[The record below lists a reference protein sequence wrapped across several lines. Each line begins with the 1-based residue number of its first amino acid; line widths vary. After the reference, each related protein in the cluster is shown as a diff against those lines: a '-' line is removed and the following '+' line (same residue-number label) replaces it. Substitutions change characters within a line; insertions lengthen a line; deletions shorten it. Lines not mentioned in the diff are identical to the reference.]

1 MDPLT
6 RTDQKGR
13 NALGGPIYPRGKR
26 MGTVVAYDSDSHS
39 YTVIVEGDS
48 GNPKEL
54 RRRELKNICRKK
66 ESPGHEGVLP
76 GGAPVIVDF
85 ELGHQPFIS
94 GVLPVN
100 NSRAVTSQSIG
111 SQIDAGGGVFNTS
124 TETRAGA
131 YFRDP
136 NTPKNMLQGD
146 EFMLTPDGNYVA
158 ALRGRINKI
167 YGSQRA
173 QIIVSGMH
181 DAVRVVCE
189 NYENLSSIGELKIQ
203 TVNGRASL
211 SFRGR
216 VDQKSERDT
225 GSGSVAFDIG
235 DKGQLV
241 SLQVLDPQ
249 GRGLSRVQL
258 SPTGSI
264 RLLSLS
270 EDIDTVC
277 SRIRRETVG
286 VKRLVTVGG
295 DDVHSVIGKRSANI
309 KGGWSVSVG
318 TSGTFTYGQSLG
330 EMINSDHIVSVGGNV
345 NRTITGGPILAA
357 KPTNRAVEERILNGS
372 LVRYIG
378 FPVHG
383 ASPAALAGYRSYV
396 SNGAFIFGAPLPQ
409 DMLKGEVTTASAF
422 CINTMATPGSIGL
435 GGVPPAASALLG
447 GAAPTAIDPAVKFI
461 ELSTF
466 LWTLIGI
473 LDAHIHDSD
482 WGPTGPPL
490 TPGIFSSALGSQVA
504 GLASTI
510 VMMSS

>member
-13 NALGGPIYPRGKR
+13 NALGGPIYPQGKR

-39 YTVIVEGDS
+39 YNVIVEGDS

-66 ESPGHEGVLP
+66 GSPGHEGVLP

-85 ELGHQPFIS
+85 GLGHQPFIS

-100 NSRAVTSQSIG
+100 NSRAVTSQSVG
-111 SQIDAGGGVFNTS
+111 SQIDAGGGVFNTD
-124 TETRAGA
+124 TQKKAGA

-146 EFMLTPDGNYVA
+146 EFLTTPDGNYFA
-158 ALRGRINKI
+158 ALRGKVNKI

-181 DAVRVVCE
+181 DAIRVVCE
-189 NYENLSSIGELKIQ
+189 NYEHFSSIGELKIQ

-211 SFRGR
+211 SFKGR

-258 SPTGSI
+258 SPSGSI

-286 VKRLVTVGG
+286 VQRLVDIGG
-295 DDVHSVIGKRSANI
+295 NDVHSVAGKRSANI
-309 KGGWSVSVG
+309 KGGWSVTVG
-318 TSGTFTYGQSLG
+318 SSGSFTYGQSLG
-330 EMINSDHIVSVGGNV
+330 EMVSHDHLVSIGGNV
-345 NRTITGGPILAA
+345 HRTITGGPILTA
-357 KPTNRAVEERILNGS
+357 KPTNIAVSERILNGS
-372 LVRYIG
+372 LVRYMG
-378 FPVHG
+378 FEAHG
-383 ASPAALAGYRSYV
+383 ANPAALAGYRSYV
-396 SNGAFIFGAPLPQ
+396 SNGAFVFGAPIPS
-409 DMLKGEVTTASAF
+409 DALKGEITKAAAF
-422 CINTMATPGSIGL
+422 CVNTMATPGSIGL
-435 GGVPPAASALLG
+435 GGIPPAAAALLG
-447 GAAPTAIDPAVKFI
+447 GMTATATDPAVKAL
-461 ELSTF
+461 ELA
-466 LWTLIGI
+466 TLLGA
-473 LDAHIHDSD
+473 LVGALESHTHSSS
-482 WGPTGPPL
+482 WGPTGPPATSGAFTAVL
-490 TPGIFSSALGSQVA
+490 SQNLA
-504 GLASTI
+504 KIASTI

>member
-13 NALGGPIYPRGKR
+13 NALGGPIYPQGKR

-39 YTVIVEGDS
+39 YNVIVEGDS

-85 ELGHQPFIS
+85 GLGHQPFIS

-100 NSRAVTSQSIG
+100 NSRAVTSQSVG
-111 SQIDAGGGVFNTS
+111 SQIDAGGGVFNTA
-124 TETRAGA
+124 TKAANA

-146 EFMLTPDGNYVA
+146 EFLTTPDGNYVA
-158 ALRGRINKI
+158 ALRGRLNKI
-167 YGSQRA
+167 YASQRA

-189 NYENLSSIGELKIQ
+189 NYDHFSSIGELKIQ

-286 VKRLVTVGG
+286 MQRLVSVGG
-295 DDVHSVIGKRSANI
+295 NDVHTVAGKRSANI
-309 KGGWSVSVG
+309 QGGWSVSVG
-318 TSGTFTYGQSLG
+318 ASGSFTYGQSLG
-330 EMINSDHIVSVGGNV
+330 EMVGHDHMVSIGGNV
-345 NRTITGGPILAA
+345 HRTITGGPILAA
-357 KPTNRAVEERILNGS
+357 KPPNIAVAERILNGS
-372 LVRYIG
+372 LVRYMG
-378 FPVHG
+378 FEAHG
-383 ASPAALAGYRSYV
+383 ANPAALAGYRSYV
-396 SNGAFIFGAPLPQ
+396 SNGAFVFGAPIPT
-409 DMLKGEVTTASAF
+409 DALKGEITKAAAF
-422 CINTMATPGSIGL
+422 CVNTMATPGSIGL
-435 GGVPPAASALLG
+435 GGIPPAASLLLG
-447 GAAPTAIDPAVKFI
+447 GMSPTATNPAVKYT
-461 ELSTF
+461 EMATF
-466 LWTLIGI
+466 LGALIG
-473 LDAHIHDSD
+473 LLESHIHPADA
-482 WGPTGPPL
+482 GPTKPPATGTFSGPL
-490 TPGIFSSALGSQVA
+490 SSQIA